1 MAVTA
6 KQLNDMSPTEL
17 DNLFKT
23 SPAGDI
29 PVGKGRGTAIVN
41 PEHRL
46 GGLLA
51 KFIHFF
57 VWKGKV
63 FDPVRGELKNEI
75 TFLGLDRIKARVYR
89 EDSWFDAKECIVLDY
104 SKTSLLAKKI
114 RDEMREVDPGVYL
127 GLVFWNRTR
136 FLYFALE
143 FPQD

>member
-6 KQLNDMSPTEL
+6 EQLNEMSPTEL

-46 GGLLA
+46 GGILA

-89 EDSWFDAKECIVLDY
+89 EDSWFDGHECIVLDY

-143 FPQD
+143 FPQG